1 MANKSHRRYVAPNK
15 RYLQATG
22 ASLNDG
28 QENDVSITGHGTGIL
43 AKAVGWKHGV
53 AKRSKP
59 VIVGVSK
66 KGDPGAWLNGV
77 QVSLL
82 GIRIPLSIYK
92 PSGVARHVLGVVAI
106 WCDLLLRHVSSL
118 LTRL

>member
-59 VIVGVSK
+59 VIVRVSK

-82 GIRIPLSIYK
+82 GIRIPLSISNRELRDMFLEWS
-92 PSGVARHVLGVVAI
+92 PCGVTYFLDMSH
-106 WCDLLLRHVSSL
+106 HS
-118 LTRL
+118 